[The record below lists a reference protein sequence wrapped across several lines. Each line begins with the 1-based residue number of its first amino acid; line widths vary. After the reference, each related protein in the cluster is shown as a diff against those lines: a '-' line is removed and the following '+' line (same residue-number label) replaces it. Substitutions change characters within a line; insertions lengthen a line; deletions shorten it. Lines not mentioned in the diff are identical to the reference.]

1 MSLEFGFTDE
11 SCNTPYAPLG
21 LLLSLYR
28 HKQVL
33 SGLEKV
39 KMKMKKVDFSSTDK
53 LEQVLVSILAGCE
66 TLSEVNVKL
75 KGDKP
80 LARSGGWERFAD
92 QSMLSMTLDA
102 LTLMNLEQLQ
112 AVNARIGQSYGQTSR
127 HDWRGFLWLD
137 YDLSGL
143 PCGKQAQGGTKG
155 YFSGKKTPPDDNWR
169 G

>member
-1 MSLEFGFTDE
+1 MSLEFGFTEE
-11 SCNTPYAPLG
+11 SCNTQYAPLG

-28 HKQVL
+28 QQQVL

-39 KMKMKKVDFSSTDK
+39 EMAMKKVDFSSADK
-53 LEQVLVSILAGCE
+53 LEQVLVSILAGCQ

-75 KGDKP
+75 KGDQP

-92 QSMLSMTLDA
+92 QSMLSITLDG
-102 LTLMNLEQLQ
+102 LTRMNLGQLQ
-112 AVNARIGQSYGQTSR
+112 AVNDQISHSYGETAR

-143 PCGKQAQGGTKG
+143 PCGQQAQGGTKG
-155 YFSGKKTPPDDNWR
+155 YFPVKKTPLGDN
-169 G
+169 